1 MGRQSADRQV
11 YPFAWLDE
19 TVEITLNP
27 DRGIVYQLQTEELG
41 RLQEKLDVEIWQVYS
56 QLKTEIFYILS
67 PKKLGAIVR
76 KYQNEL
82 LLLRQQARA
91 NLEKYPEFNT
101 LRKTGK
107 MVIETLSG
115 LSMSIEERFPG
126 FLQEAGN
133 PQENTTIQPEAHLF
147 KILCT
152 LSVDQIGIILRAADD
167 SKLILS
173 KSLSLIFKLI
183 VPYLSTQNKNDLSWD
198 SMRSNSYHPEGRD
211 KEVAIE
217 ALEKMVEK
225 IMEY

>member
-1 MGRQSADRQV
+1 MGRRSVDRQE

-27 DRGIVYQLQTEELG
+27 ERGIVYQLQTEELG
-41 RLQEKLDVEIWQVYS
+41 RLQEKLDMEIWQVYS

-67 PKKLGAIVR
+67 PKKLSVIVR

-82 LLLRQQARA
+82 LLLRQQAKA

-101 LRKTGK
+101 LKKTGK

-115 LSMSIEERFPG
+115 LATAIEERFPG
-126 FLQEAGN
+126 LLQEAGKA
-133 PQENTTIQPEAHLF
+133 QENTAIQPEARVF

-152 LSVDQIGIILRAADD
+152 LSIDQIGIILKAADD
-167 SKLILS
+167 SKLIQS
-173 KSLSLIFKLI
+173 KSLSLIFKSI

-198 SMRSNSYHPEGRD
+198 SMRSNSYHPEERD
-211 KEVAIE
+211 KEIAID
-217 ALEKMVEK
+217 ALEKMVKK